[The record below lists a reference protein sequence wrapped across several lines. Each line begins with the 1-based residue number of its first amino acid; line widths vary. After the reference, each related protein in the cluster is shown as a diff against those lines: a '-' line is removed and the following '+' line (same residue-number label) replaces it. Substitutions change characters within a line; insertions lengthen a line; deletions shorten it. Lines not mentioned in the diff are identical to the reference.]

1 MPLVGPEGS
10 WGTLAV
16 PWASLGGLLGSLGG
30 PFGVPWG
37 SLGGRLGRLWGPW
50 VSLGGP
56 SGGLG
61 KTLWSGSEPMSFQG
75 RPRERRCGSEVVP
88 RIAQS
93 AKSSEN
99 AVRYVKIRG
108 RAGCLRARF
117 GHLWAGLGEPLAS
130 SRCPCGSLREPFG
143 LLKVALGDPIRGL
156 CAINAAVGSRRG
168 GSDCERRRKPT
179 ETGSGQGS
187 GTM

>member
-1 MPLVGPEGS
+1 MGPGGS

-88 RIAQS
+88 GTAMR
-93 AKSSEN
+93 AKRSKI
-99 AVRYVKIRG
+99 VVKYAKIKG
-108 RAGCLRARF
+108 LAGCLRTRF
-117 GHLWAGLGEPLAS
+117 GAPQGSIWEP
-130 SRCPCGSLREPFG
+130 RGV
-143 LLKVALGDPIRGL
+143 LKVALG
-156 CAINAAVGSRRG
+156 AAW
-168 GSDCERRRKPT
+168 
-179 ETGSGQGS
+179 
-187 GTM
+187 